1 MRITLKQTEIQAALV
16 GYVAGLGVGGDAVQ
30 TAQVVFTK
38 GRKGNGLTAEIV
50 IGEALE
56 ADEVESEASDS
67 AEATEAAVEAPAT
80 VSAPVEPEDAFA

>member
-16 GYVAGLGVGGDAVQ
+16 GYVAGLGVGGDAVN

-50 IGEALE
+50 IGEVVE
-56 ADEVESEASDS
+56 ADEVEDEAQP
-67 AEATEAAVEAPAT
+67 EAAPSAAPAQ
-80 VSAPVEPEDAFA
+80 EDAFA

>member
-16 GYVAGLGVGGDAVQ
+16 GYVAGLGVGGDAVNS
-30 TAQVVFTK
+30 AQVVFTK

-56 ADEVESEASDS
+56 ADETEASVE
-67 AEATEAAVEAPAT
+67 AEVADAPAT
-80 VSAPVEPEDAFA
+80 EVAAETAAVPVEGDVFA